1 MVSEADRS
9 LAPSPIKEV
18 PNFALTLQ
26 TVTNSEKAKGKEI
39 ETEMQ
44 KYTEKNKE
52 YENNLNNK
60 MKSLSL
66 EIETIQELITKAK
79 SEILI
84 QNNTKTKAEK
94 EYEER
99 MNEITTKETKHTL
112 SMHSVKGRKRHEVP
126 EEKDYFIIKET
137 LRKTKREL
145 HAGFIE
151 TIEKLQNGLDKSQHS
166 LDVYQEHKR
175 TCQKELKD
183 LQESLINFYCRNLKD
198 GMDLRPDGIR
208 WTIKALWTMKQPVP
222 ISSFPRYLDD
232 ESAHF
237 LLTMAGKDLEIE
249 ILRKRLDELRE
260 EIKKERLT
268 NFSKTPVQLYEIVK
282 DRLKE
287 IKKSSKGV
295 NESFLAEN
303 SVFDERSFRYDEI
316 KTCKNTLKNEENN
329 IATLTLDEVK
339 RVVATYNP
347 DNNHGVGLL
356 HIIKTLVGDKHRD
369 FRKFARLKTVK
380 KE

>member
-151 TIEKLQNGLDKSQHS
+151 TIEKLQNGLD
-166 LDVYQEHKR
+166 QEHKR

>member
-1 MVSEADRS
+1 MISEADRS

>member
-1 MVSEADRS
+1 
-9 LAPSPIKEV
+9 
-18 PNFALTLQ
+18 
-26 TVTNSEKAKGKEI
+26 
-39 ETEMQ
+39 
-44 KYTEKNKE
+44 
-52 YENNLNNK
+52 
-60 MKSLSL
+60 
-66 EIETIQELITKAK
+66 
-79 SEILI
+79 
-84 QNNTKTKAEK
+84 
-94 EYEER
+94 
-99 MNEITTKETKHTL
+99 
-112 SMHSVKGRKRHEVP
+112 
-126 EEKDYFIIKET
+126 
-137 LRKTKREL
+137 
-145 HAGFIE
+145 
-151 TIEKLQNGLDKSQHS
+151 
-166 LDVYQEHKR
+166 
-175 TCQKELKD
+175 
-183 LQESLINFYCRNLKD
+183 
-198 GMDLRPDGIR
+198 MDLRPDGIR